1 MVGPYTVFYYLSFN
15 FYVVKMDIKMN
26 QQNTMPDEIVGWIYA
41 GFFNCAKQ
49 LPVSDMGDTQW
60 ERYVRAKLYWDLLES
75 WSDLKIKY
83 GVAQERADLH
93 TDLLKQA
100 RHYLDGVAHDAYD
113 NRLVCEIIHNIDKIL
128 GEQKDAT

>member
-1 MVGPYTVFYYLSFN
+1 MT
-15 FYVVKMDIKMN
+15 
-26 QQNTMPDEIVGWIYA
+26 QQNTMPDEIVGWLYA

-100 RHYLDGVAHDAYD
+100 REAMRGARFHKTNEHVFAELNKAIRA
-113 NRLVCEIIHNIDKIL
+113 IDKAL
-128 GEQKDAT
+128 GENHDK

>member
-1 MVGPYTVFYYLSFN
+1 MT
-15 FYVVKMDIKMN
+15 
-26 QQNTMPDEIVGWIYA
+26 QQNTMPDGVFMPDEIWATPVKTWSKFEKPATNKGDMTC
-41 GFFNCAKQ
+41 NRKCAA
-49 LPVSDMGDTQW
+49 
-60 ERYVRAKLYWDLLES
+60 RYRY
-75 WSDLKIKY
+75 I
-83 GVAQERADLH
+83 RADLH

>member
-1 MVGPYTVFYYLSFN
+1 MT
-15 FYVVKMDIKMN
+15 
-26 QQNTMPDEIVGWIYA
+26 QQNTMQDEIYMDEDGI
-41 GFFNCAKQ
+41 
-49 LPVSDMGDTQW
+49 
-60 ERYVRAKLYWDLLES
+60 EES
-75 WSDLKIKY
+75 SMNSGLKTKY
-83 GVAQERADLH
+83 IRADLH